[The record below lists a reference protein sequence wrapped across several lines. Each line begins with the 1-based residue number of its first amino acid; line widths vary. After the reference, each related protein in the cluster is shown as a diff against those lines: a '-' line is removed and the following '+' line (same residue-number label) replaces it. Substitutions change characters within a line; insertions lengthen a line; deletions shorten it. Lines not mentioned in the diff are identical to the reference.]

1 MLELLTAI
9 VFIWLLVKTIGLA
22 FKITWGV
29 AKVIACI
36 MMVLALP
43 LLLVCLVF
51 AGGIA
56 LLAPIVLIGIAFGIL
71 KACV

>member
-9 VFIWLLVKTIGLA
+9 VFIWLLVKTLGLA